1 MRKKRIWEIGIVFFV
16 AIAVIFYKFNH
27 IPQNLDYDEVD
38 FAKLALSLDHAGYT
52 AFSMLATG
60 HATLYFYILLFS
72 FKLWGVSNFAL
83 RFPSAL
89 FGVANVIIFYFI
101 MHSIDKKYA
110 FFSALIFATL
120 RWHFTFARFSYE
132 ATFLLFL
139 ELSTV
144 YFLIRFLKKQQ
155 MKDILLFS
163 FLSGLTFNSYT
174 SGRIFFIV
182 PLLVLIIGV
191 MSKHIKKN
199 TSIIFGLVIFFL
211 TIFPLVSYLL
221 THQDPRFDTQ
231 FFFKDHRYTISQK
244 MRFFKDSMVRAA
256 FMFHFHGD
264 INGRHNYPGKPA
276 VNPLLGILFIIGF
289 FGLIVRY
296 KDRYNQ
302 LFLIYFFVA
311 LFPTV
316 LTYPHENPHM
326 LRTFGVIPSLLYC
339 VMIGFEYIVSW
350 LKKIHMPYKKCV
362 IVIVTCYIIF
372 FSSFSEVKTY
382 FIYQRIVV
390 TEAFKIGGDI
400 KKNITINILR
410 L

>member
-1 MRKKRIWEIGIVFFV
+1 
-16 AIAVIFYKFNH
+16 
-27 IPQNLDYDEVD
+27 
-38 FAKLALSLDHAGYT
+38 
-52 AFSMLATG
+52 
-60 HATLYFYILLFS
+60 
-72 FKLWGVSNFAL
+72 
-83 RFPSAL
+83 
-89 FGVANVIIFYFI
+89 
-101 MHSIDKKYA
+101 
-110 FFSALIFATL
+110 
-120 RWHFTFARFSYE
+120 
-132 ATFLLFL
+132 
-139 ELSTV
+139 
-144 YFLIRFLKKQQ
+144 
-155 MKDILLFS
+155 MKDILLLS

-182 PLLVLIIGV
+182 PLLVLIIGG

-199 TSIIFGLVIFFL
+199 TSLILGLVIFFL

-231 FFFKDHRYTISQK
+231 FFFKDHRYAISQK
-244 MRFFKDSMVRAA
+244 MRFFKDSMVSTA

-289 FGLIVRY
+289 FGAIVRY

-339 VMIGFEYIVSW
+339 VTIGFEYIISW
-350 LKKIHMPYKKCV
+350 LKKMHIPYKKCV
-362 IVIVTCYIIF
+362 IAIVTCYIIF
-372 FSSFSEVKTY
+372 FSSFSEIKTY

-400 KKNITINILR
+400 KKNITINMLR